1 METTRARLFE
11 QIWSEPMGTVAARY
25 GLTGNGLA
33 KICDRLAIPRPPR
46 SHWTRSADTREQQPA
61 LPPPPIGLSETFALG
76 TRQPRQSPGTRKR
89 LSMEE
94 RQSQLLDIAATLALE
109 EGVTA
114 ISTREIGRIAGITE
128 AQVHN
133 CFGSRT
139 NLLIALARREIEG
152 QEQRRQSRITRGANH
167 TIRVML
173 STVGHLHEADKRGPL
188 LQMLLRL
195 PEVRMALKDERASKT
210 AAARAPIVRHLT
222 ERGSMD
228 AQTARAA
235 TAALT
240 AVTLKAGGIVASRRA
255 PLAMVEE
262 MCLNIVLAG
271 TYSDRQFT
279 SKGEPQP

>member
-1 METTRARLFE
+1 METTRARLFDE
-11 QIWSEPMGTVAARY
+11 IWSEPMGTVAGRY

-33 KICDRLAIPRPPR
+33 KICDRLDIPRPPR
-46 SHWTRSADTREQQPA
+46 SHWTRSAETREERPA
-61 LPPPPIGLSETFALG
+61 LPLPPIGLSENFALG
-76 TRQPRQSPGTRKR
+76 QRQARQSPGTRTR

-94 RQSQLLDIAATLALE
+94 RQSQLLDIAATMALE
-109 EGVTA
+109 EGVSA
-114 ISTREIGRIAGITE
+114 ITTREIARIAGITE

-139 NLLIALARREIEG
+139 KLLVALARREIEG

-167 TIRVML
+167 PIRVML
-173 STVGHLHEADKRGPL
+173 STVGYLHEAAKRGPL
-188 LQMLLRL
+188 LQMLLRI
-195 PEVRMALKDERASKT
+195 PEVRIALKDERAST
-210 AAARAPIVRHLT
+210 TEAARAPIVRQLT

-228 AQTARAA
+228 AGTARAS

-255 PLAMVEE
+255 PLGMGEE

-271 TYSDRQFT
+271 TYSDQQIA
-279 SKGEPQP
+279 SQGDP

>member
-11 QIWSEPMGTVAARY
+11 QIWSEPMGTVAAHY

-33 KICDRLAIPRPPR
+33 KICDRLDIPRPPR
-46 SHWTRSADTREQQPA
+46 SHWTRSADSREQRPT

-109 EGVTA
+109 EGVSA
-114 ISTREIGRIAGITE
+114 ISTKEIGRIAGITE

-139 NLLIALARREIEG
+139 KLLVTLARREIEG

-173 STVGHLHEADKRGPL
+173 STIGHLHEAAKKGPL

-210 AAARAPIVRHLT
+210 AAARAPIVRQLT
-222 ERGSMD
+222 DRGSMD
-228 AQTARAA
+228 AETARAS

-255 PLAMVEE
+255 PLGMVEE

-271 TYSDRQFT
+271 TYSDRQIA
-279 SKGEPQP
+279 SKGEVQP